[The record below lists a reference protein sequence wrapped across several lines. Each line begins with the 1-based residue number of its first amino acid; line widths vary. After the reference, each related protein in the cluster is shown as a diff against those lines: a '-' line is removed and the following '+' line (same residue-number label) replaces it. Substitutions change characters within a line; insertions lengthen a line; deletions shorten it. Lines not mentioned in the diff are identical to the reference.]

1 MMTDTQ
7 FRDTIKT
14 LLAAFGSNDPA
25 QRQEARAKIRNTLAA
40 NRKSWND
47 LMAILHF
54 GGKHGEKLKKLFAML
69 GQDNDGEFDNARQKV
84 SDLLAGPQRTWE
96 AFVDSLFSVPS
107 NSWSEWHTDTAS
119 YGDINPLDVVHH
131 LLQRYVELT
140 AHQFVAVS
148 LWIMAH
154 FRLSTIYGDAAA
166 DVVQSGSRLRQD
178 HAPRPRR
185 GALCASVEIRQ
196 HHRRQHLSR
205 R

>member
-54 GGKHGEKLKKLFAML
+54 GGKHGEKLKKLFAIRSA
-69 GQDNDGEFDNARQKV
+69 ARR
-84 SDLLAGPQRTWE
+84 SMPATCRAAGHRHQARRNPRR
-96 AFVDSLFSVPS
+96 AVP
-107 NSWSEWHTDTAS
+107 
-119 YGDINPLDVVHH
+119 
-131 LLQRYVELT
+131 
-140 AHQFVAVS
+140 
-148 LWIMAH
+148 
-154 FRLSTIYGDAAA
+154 
-166 DVVQSGSRLRQD
+166 LRRHRCRWRD
-178 HAPRPRR
+178 RPR
-185 GALCASVEIRQ
+185 G
-196 HHRRQHLSR
+196 RRCRHGGER